1 MTGKIVQHRRGTN
14 AGHAAF
20 TGAEGEFTYNTTTK
34 TVHAHDGSTPGGFPM
49 AKQSAVDAAIAAVDA
64 AAIAAVVKNVVGFQ
78 IFRASGVFVVP
89 QNVHDVF
96 VTLVGGGGGGA
107 GSINGAPYSGGG
119 GGGGGVV
126 YRDRIAVIPGEP
138 YSVQIG
144 AGGSGGYGSSGGGT
158 YANSNGTAGG
168 ITSFGSLLSVSGG
181 GGGNCQPFQAC
192 GGLPGGAEFSSV
204 GGSGD
209 VSGES
214 GGAGGGCL
222 YAPSLSAGHSGVTG
236 VLFGGGGSGGRGSI
250 YSENGGNGGQGLC
263 IIEWG

>member
-1 MTGKIVQHRRGTN
+1 MHRIDG
-14 AGHAAF
+14 AGHVNNLF
-20 TGAEGEFTYNTTTK
+20 VAEDADMNRPPTEFVPDWFNAVQEELVNVVINDGTLLDKADNTQLLNS
-34 TVHAHDGSTPGGFPM
+34 VLRL
-49 AKQSAVDAAIAAVDA
+49 
-64 AAIAAVVKNVVGFQ
+64 VKNVVGFQ
-78 IFRASGVFVVP
+78 IFRVSGVFVVP

-119 GGGGGVV
+119 GGGGGVI
-126 YRDRIAVIPGEP
+126 YRERVAVTGEQ

-144 AGGSGGYGSSGGGT
+144 TGGSGGYGSLGGGT

-181 GGGNCQPFQAC
+181 GGGHCQSLEAH
-192 GGLPGGAEFSSV
+192 GGSPGSAEFSSV